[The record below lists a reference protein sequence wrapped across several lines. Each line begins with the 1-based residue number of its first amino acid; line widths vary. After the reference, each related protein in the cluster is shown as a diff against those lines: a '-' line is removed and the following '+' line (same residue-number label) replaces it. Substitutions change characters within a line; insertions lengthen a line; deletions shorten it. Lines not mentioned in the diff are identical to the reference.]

1 MTVKEDF
8 RIRSAVY
15 TDQRQLARLI
25 QYSPHVHRHL
35 DWRSPLD
42 WVGSVPFVVAESGG
56 EPVAAFACPP
66 DPPGV
71 AWLRLFADSE
81 RVPLAE
87 AWHVLW
93 EAARAELAGKGAVVA
108 AIVLQEWLQVL
119 LVESGFSNRQNIVML
134 ERDLPSTGPVVPP
147 EGVSLRTMLPY
158 DLPVV
163 AEVDA
168 AAFDPVWQNSLPA
181 LNRAFPQAM
190 LATVAE
196 TAGGVIGYQISTRN
210 PFGCHLARLAVRP
223 GSQKHGVGQALVV
236 DLVDQLAQRGI
247 SRITVNTQ
255 SDNRTS
261 LALYKRLGF
270 EETGEQYPVYEY
282 PVA

>member
-1 MTVKEDF
+1 MTVREDF
-8 RIRSAVY
+8 RIRSAVF

-25 QYSPHVHRHL
+25 QYGPHVHRHL

-42 WVGSVPFVVAESGG
+42 WIGSSPFLVAEEEGD
-56 EPVAAFACPP
+56 PVAAFACPP

-71 AWLRLFADSE
+71 AWLRLFADSD
-81 RVPLAE
+81 RVPFAE
-87 AWHVLW
+87 AWQVLW
-93 EAARAELAGKGAVVA
+93 EAARAQLAGKRAIVA
-108 AIVLQEWLQVL
+108 AIVLQEWLQKL
-119 LVESGFSNRQNIVML
+119 LVESGFSNPQNIVML
-134 ERDLPSTGPVVPP
+134 ERDLPSAGPAILP
-147 EGVSLRTMLPY
+147 EGVRLRTMLPY

-196 TAGGVIGYQISTRN
+196 TDQGVIGYQISTRN

-223 GSQKHGVGQALVV
+223 GNQRHGVGQALVV
-236 DLVDQLAQRGI
+236 DLIDQLAQLGI
-247 SRITVNTQ
+247 TRITVNTQ

-270 EETGEQYPVYEY
+270 GETGEQYPVYEF
-282 PVA
+282 PVL